1 MVREREEKHSRG
13 GQEVQV
19 TVMDA
24 DEQTRRTQAAVA
36 RRAYE
41 IFESRGS
48 ASWHELEDW
57 RKAESELVR
66 PLSCG
71 RMKLGDSLWICFDT
85 ALFREG
91 TIDIWVASRRLT
103 ICGEPRVRRKESAP
117 AQAGSSKGGETI
129 FRVAD
134 LPLEIDPVK
143 VTAKFKERFLE
154 VLLGEAGG
162 KPEPATKAAA
172 A

>member
-1 MVREREEKHSRG
+1 
-13 GQEVQV
+13 
-19 TVMDA
+19 MDA

-57 RKAESELVR
+57 RAAESELVR

-71 RMKLGDSLWICFDT
+71 RIMLGDNLWISADT

-91 TIDIWVASRRLT
+91 TIDIWVAPRRLT
-103 ICGEPRVRRKESAP
+103 ICGEPRTKGKESAP
-117 AQAGSSKGGETI
+117 VQAGSNSEGERI
-129 FRVAD
+129 FRVTD
-134 LPLEIDPVK
+134 LPFAIDPFK
-143 VTAKFKERFLE
+143 VTAKLRGRFLE
-154 VLLGEAGG
+154 VLLGQAQE
-162 KPEPATKAAA
+162 KPQPATTAA
-172 A
+172 

>member
-1 MVREREEKHSRG
+1 MVQGREEKHSRG
-13 GQEVQV
+13 DQEVQV

-48 ASWHELEDW
+48 AAWHELEDW
-57 RKAESELVR
+57 REAEAELVR

-71 RMKLGDSLWICFDT
+71 RMKLGDSLWIGFDT
-85 ALFREG
+85 ALFQEG
-91 TIDIWVASRRLT
+91 TIDIWVARGRLT
-103 ICGEPRVRRKESAP
+103 ICGEPRVRREESAP
-117 AQAGSSKGGETI
+117 KQAGSSKGRETI

-134 LPLEIDPVK
+134 LPLETDPLK
-143 VTAKFKERFLE
+143 VTAKLRGRSLE
-154 VLLGEAGG
+154 VLLGKAGG
-162 KPEPATKAAA
+162 KLEPATTAAA

>member
-1 MVREREEKHSRG
+1 MVQGREEKHLRG

-24 DEQTRRTQAAVA
+24 DEQTRRTQATVA

-57 RKAESELVR
+57 REAESELVR
-66 PLSCG
+66 ALSCG
-71 RMKLGDSLWICFDT
+71 RMKLGDSLWIGFDT

-91 TIDIWVASRRLT
+91 TIDIWVAPGRIT
-103 ICGEPRVRRKESAP
+103 ICGEPRVRREEPAP
-117 AQAGSSKGGETI
+117 APAGSSKRRETI
-129 FRVAD
+129 FCVAD
-134 LPLEIDPVK
+134 LPLEIDPLK
-143 VTAKFKERFLE
+143 VTAKLRGRFLE
-154 VLLGEAGG
+154 VVLGKAGG
-162 KPEPATKAAA
+162 KLETVTKAAA